1 MPKCKKDGC
10 REQATYHRRWGH
22 KRYCEAHGHAYA
34 DRRDTALAARAKMN
48 DCESGISPSCEG
60 KVRPSRWDQGVTVCH
75 WCEME
80 AEELQRRYEY
90 ESQKQ
95 EKFDKASTVEAL
107 KAWIEEYLL

>member
-1 MPKCKKDGC
+1 
-10 REQATYHRRWGH
+10 
-22 KRYCEAHGHAYA
+22 
-34 DRRDTALAARAKMN
+34 
-48 DCESGISPSCEG
+48 
-60 KVRPSRWDQGVTVCH
+60 
-75 WCEME
+75 ME